1 MRKLLLILSIPF
13 FIFSCSSET
22 EKLRSEVMA
31 VHDEV
36 MPQMDDIMREKAR
49 LTVLMEDTR
58 DSAKIIQIRTAI
70 SELEA
75 ADEGMMQWMRSFNPD
90 EYENNE
96 DALIQYYQEEK
107 LRIEEVRTNMLNALN
122 NSRSIK

>member
-70 SELEA
+70 SELDA
-75 ADEGMMQWMRSFNPD
+75 ADEGMMQWMRSFSPD